1 MGGKLSCCTTP
12 ATPRVGPKKA
22 KKRLKRSSNHSIVLE
37 RTGSIDDDVL
47 PVEVN
52 ISRRSSSRDVYQH
65 QLPELPEVLEA
76 TSCNLQHIS
85 EREPDDIDCDPSS
98 NPKTGP
104 LFMQRSRNDLD
115 RSLKEHRK
123 SQVLFMETQHM
134 TKYSSC
140 STIFLDDSTVC
151 HPNLRNA
158 IKSVSLAIY
167 CHIESCLD
175 NLEVHHR
182 HRHHHHRHHFLS
194 RQQSRGS
201 SASSSTSNGINSKI
215 FEIFDERLHPLSKEC
230 WDLKT
235 PDHRTIYRFMR
246 TLFNAAQ
253 LPPEC
258 AIITLVYIERLMTF
272 AEMEVDTFYW
282 KRVVLGAILLAS
294 KVWDDQA
301 VWNMDYCMILRDI
314 PVEDM

>member
-1 MGGKLSCCTTP
+1 MGSKLSCCTSP
-12 ATPRVGPKKA
+12 STPRVAPKKRN
-22 KKRLKRSSNHSIVLE
+22 KRLKRSSNHSIVLE
-37 RTGSIDDDVL
+37 REEDSSSLAIEGNL
-47 PVEVN
+47 
-52 ISRRSSSRDVYQH
+52 SRISSSRDVYQH
-65 QLPELPEVLEA
+65 QLPELPEVLQS

-123 SQVLFMETQHM
+123 SQIIFMETQHL
-134 TKYSSC
+134 KKFSSC

-167 CHIESCLD
+167 CHIDSGMEI
-175 NLEVHHR
+175 R
-182 HRHHHHRHHFLS
+182 HHHRHHYRHHFHAN

-201 SASSSTSNGINSKI
+201 SASSSTSNGTNSKI

-230 WDLKT
+230 WELKT

-272 AEMEVDTFYW
+272 AEMEIDTFYW